1 MAYLLSDL
9 ALMPINKVYLVSYF
23 VGDGTEM
30 EFEKDPSCNTYFL
43 VMNGPPPIKLT
54 KPEIGV
60 KVYLVPSEEDPVNFC
75 RDMGGYCCK
84 GKISEVDLVRK

>member
-1 MAYLLSDL
+1 MPSLSDL
-9 ALMPINKVYLVSYF
+9 AVMPINRVYLVSYF

-30 EFEKDPSCNTYFL
+30 EFEKDPNCTDYFL

-54 KPEIGV
+54 KPEQGV
-60 KVYLVPSEEDPVNFC
+60 KVYRVPDGEDPVNFC

-84 GKISEVDLVRK
+84 GKLSNVELVRK